1 MENQNN
7 NHDFIKELVGK
18 SGLEQAP
25 DQFTEKVM
33 AHLTVTP
40 SLAEDI
46 PLLSRGTWI
55 AIFLSVAALIVVIFT
70 VDMPFIDRMFSTGR
84 IQQISMSIITEDFL
98 NSMTAFF
105 QGMNFS
111 GITVAIIL
119 AAAGLIVM
127 ERLLKRRFSQTNIL
141 MI

>member
-18 SGLEQAP
+18 NGLEQSP
-25 DQFTEKVM
+25 EQFTEKVM
-33 AHLTVTP
+33 ARLAVKP
-40 SLAEDI
+40 SFAEDT

-70 VDMPFIDRMFSTGR
+70 VDLPFIDRMFTTGE
-84 IQQISMSIITEDFL
+84 IQKISMSIISEGFL
-98 NSMTAFF
+98 HSMTAFF
-105 QGMNFS
+105 QRLNVS

-127 ERLLKRRFSQTNIL
+127 ERLLKRRFGANLLI
-141 MI
+141 I

>member
-7 NHDFIKELVGK
+7 NHDFIRELAGN

-25 DQFTEKVM
+25 DRFTENVM
-33 AHLTVTP
+33 ARLTVTP

-70 VDMPFIDRMFSTGR
+70 VEMPFIDRMFSTVR

-98 NSMTAFF
+98 NSMTTFF
-105 QGMNFS
+105 QGLNFS

-119 AAAGLIVM
+119 AAAGLVVM

>member
-7 NHDFIKELVGK
+7 NHDFIRELAGK

-25 DQFTEKVM
+25 DRFTENVM
-33 AHLTVTP
+33 ARLTVTP
-40 SLAEDI
+40 SLAEDT

-70 VDMPFIDRMFSTGR
+70 VDMPFIDRMFTTGR

-105 QGMNFS
+105 QGLNFS

-119 AAAGLIVM
+119 AAAGLVVM

-141 MI
+141 VI